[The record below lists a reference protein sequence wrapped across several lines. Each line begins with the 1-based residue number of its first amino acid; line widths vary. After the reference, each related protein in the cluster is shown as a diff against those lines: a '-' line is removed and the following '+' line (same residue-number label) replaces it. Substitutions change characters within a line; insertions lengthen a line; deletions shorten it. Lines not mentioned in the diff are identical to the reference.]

1 MMYVLNLFFLF
12 HRISSGGVNMVI
24 FTCITLCTASNI
36 SNAVVYFSM
45 RLLTETIVNY
55 FYKQLNDYFVLLYI

>member
-12 HRISSGGVNMVI
+12 HRISSGVNMVI
-24 FTCITLCTASNI
+24 CTCITLRTASNI

-45 RLLTETIVNY
+45 RLFTETIVNY

>member
-1 MMYVLNLFFLF
+1 
-12 HRISSGGVNMVI
+12 MVI
-24 FTCITLCTASNI
+24 CTCITLRTASNI

>member
-1 MMYVLNLFFLF
+1 
-12 HRISSGGVNMVI
+12 MVI
-24 FTCITLCTASNI
+24 FTYITLCNASNI